1 MTSKKKIIIGVS
13 AAFLFTLLLMIIFG
27 DNGFLDLK
35 RLGEEKAELIKVA
48 NDVEAENLKL
58 YRQVERLKN
67 DPVFIENVARQ
78 ELGMIHEDEV
88 ILKFKNKQ

>member
-1 MTSKKKIIIGVS
+1 LTSKKKIIIGVS
-13 AAFLFTLLLMIIFG
+13 AAFLFTLLLMIVFG
-27 DNGFLDLK
+27 DKGFLDLK
-35 RLGEEKAELIKVA
+35 RLGEEKAELIKTS

-78 ELGMIHEDEV
+78 ELGMIHDDEV
-88 ILKFKNKQ
+88 ILKFKTKQ